1 LRGPS
6 GSGERGRDRGNRA
19 LHVVAETS
27 RWVIA
32 RRTFGVAVSETP
44 TPPAASIRSIASG
57 LLDPQLDEVRLGAG
71 VSLDT
76 ARDQRAERAAE
87 ALREAERDRVELAPL
102 STRPARPARPLR
114 SAGAGRLDE

>member
-6 GSGERGRDRGNRA
+6 GSGERGRDRGDRA

-44 TPPAASIRSIASG
+44 TPAAAISAPSG
-57 LLDPQLDEVRLGAG
+57 QARPFERQSVTVSNWRRDPRG
-71 VSLDT
+71 
-76 ARDQRAERAAE
+76 RH
-87 ALREAERDRVELAPL
+87 ALRDRCVQQ
-102 STRPARPARPLR
+102 ARAV
-114 SAGAGRLDE
+114 

>member
-6 GSGERGRDRGNRA
+6 GSGERGRDRGDRA

-27 RWVIA
+27 RWVTA
-32 RRTFGVAVSETP
+32 RRTFGVAAPETP
-44 TPPAASIRSIASG
+44 TPTAAIRTIASG

-71 VSLDT
+71 ISLDT
-76 ARDQRAERAAE
+76 ARDQRAERAGK
-87 ALREAERDRVELAPL
+87 ALREAERDRVELAPR
-102 STRPARPARPLR
+102 SARPARPARPLR